1 MRIIRSDD
9 YAEEIQAL
17 DALCFRP
24 QDAEPV
30 GLDGDRDVWVAL
42 DGDTVVGYLV
52 AQAHQAG
59 PDRHADGSARAYTRH
74 YLDRYGV
81 HPEHAGRGIG
91 KRLCRA
97 WLRHAAK
104 RPGWAWTYTYSHNA
118 QSANALI
125 HMGFRAWQTRQ
136 VPATLGDPG
145 GYAPMERFCMWR
157 RVIA

>member
-1 MRIIRSDD
+1 MRIIRSDGEHD
-9 YAEEIQAL
+9 EEIQAL

-52 AQAHQAG
+52 AQAVTEG
-59 PDRHADGSARAYTRH
+59 VICRH

-81 HPEHAGRGIG
+81 HPDHAGQGIG

-97 WLRHAAK
+97 WLRHAHR

-125 HMGFRAWQTRQ
+125 HMGFRAWQTTK
-136 VPATLGDPG
+136 VPATIGDPG